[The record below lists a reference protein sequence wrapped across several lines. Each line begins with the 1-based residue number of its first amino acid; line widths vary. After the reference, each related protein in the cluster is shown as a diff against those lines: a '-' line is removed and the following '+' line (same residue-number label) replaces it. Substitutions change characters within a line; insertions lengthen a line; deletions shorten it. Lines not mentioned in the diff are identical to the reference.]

1 MWLRRTG
8 GCTCAFGGS
17 PFPIAQFVRMRA
29 VTKWQLFRGGV
40 YIYEAQRASSGGP
53 TPLNPRIP
61 FVHRKYM
68 NGRLRRAAA
77 CGGLRRRPAAFHR
90 DQRSARRRS
99 TRHAAARHATARH
112 AAVRHAAV
120 RHAACLRRP
129 AAALRS
135 APPPARV
142 DGFIAISAQPAAA
155 QRSARR
161 RGGRL
166 TLRATARFAT
176 LPACGGLRPLTLR
189 AASRPRRRF
198 HRDQRSAHRRGGRL
212 ALRAAARPR
221 RRFHRDQRSARRRA
235 PKRTAHFT

>member
-1 MWLRRTG
+1 
-8 GCTCAFGGS
+8 
-17 PFPIAQFVRMRA
+17 
-29 VTKWQLFRGGV
+29 
-40 YIYEAQRASSGGP
+40 
-53 TPLNPRIP
+53 
-61 FVHRKYM
+61 M

-142 DGFIAISAQPAAA
+142 DSFIAISAQPAAA

-161 RGGRL
+161 RGGRRL

-235 PKRTAHFT
+235 PKRTAHFTCERGTVLVKRWEYFQLGCPQPRCCRCV